1 MPVLRCSTIVLMHR
15 RVTEHRQNGSYVGC
29 GKHLSDTFRGVYVC
43 ENYIVLVCEFVLRK
57 PSEGVSAVMP
67 GGEAVVIVWKV
78 HCQDRFDI
86 SQIVVVW
93 EA

>member
-1 MPVLRCSTIVLMHR
+1 M
-15 RVTEHRQNGSYVGC
+15 
-29 GKHLSDTFRGVYVC
+29 C

-57 PSEGVSAVMP
+57 PSEAVSGVMP

-78 HCQDRFDI
+78 HCQGRIDI
-86 SQIVVVW
+86 SQIVLVW